1 MASTSNESGHST
13 LHELNSISENDPSLS
28 NTAIFDP
35 TIPIP
40 RPPPCIRNQ
49 TARSG
54 SAEGSPSTAT
64 PTVSRT
70 SSKTSLSRSMRSPSA
85 SSFLYHM
92 KKVPMNDA
100 VPLGA
105 NADPALVKEFLDIAE
120 ERAKAFEANVHR
132 SRAFQVFWY
141 FLISC
146 IIYFGFAGYPL
157 WDGIA
162 YSI

>member
-1 MASTSNESGHST
+1 MASTSNESGRSIP
-13 LHELNSISENDPSLS
+13 HELNSISEEDLS
-28 NTAIFDP
+28 PTTAISDS
-35 TIPIP
+35 TIPIS
-40 RPPPCIRNQ
+40 RPPPCIHNQ
-49 TARSG
+49 NARAG
-54 SAEGSPSTAT
+54 SVEGLPSPAT
-64 PTVSRT
+64 PTVSRA

-92 KKVPMNDA
+92 KKVPMNDV

-105 NADPALVKEFLDIAE
+105 NADSALVKEFLDVAE
-120 ERAKAFEANVHR
+120 ERAKAFKANIHR

-141 FLISC
+141 LLLSC
-146 IIYFGFAGYPL
+146 VIYFGFVGYPL